1 MTVADRI
8 LGDAKTRAER
18 VRARR
23 AREARKLEPLAG
35 GVESVTKRRSRRH
48 PRRRYDL
55 ALPVELGA
63 EIRLPALPAVRIGP
77 RLVSALLIALV
88 GLALRSMLQSPT
100 FEVGLAEVEGADLL
114 TANQVRSIAQADE
127 KSIFLVDPAEATA
140 RFDRVA
146 EIASAQL
153 TVRWPNHIVIQVE
166 ERKPMVSW
174 TDGYRDWWLSEE
186 GIAFLKHGE
195 REGLVRIE
203 SETPV
208 LNIQRNPLAQVIDP
222 QVLVAAGVLAA
233 QFPDVDTFQF
243 DPVRG
248 LGYKDPQG
256 WEVYFGVDGDMV
268 MKARLYQAVAEQL
281 TTNGIEPTLVSVKDP
296 SMPYYRQ

>member
-23 AREARKLEPLAG
+23 AREARQLEPLAG
-35 GVESVTKRRSRRH
+35 GIKPPTKRRSRSH

-55 ALPVELGA
+55 TLPIELGA
-63 EIRLPALPAVRIGP
+63 EIRLPTLPAVRFGP
-77 RLVSALLIALV
+77 RLASALLIALI
-88 GLALRSMLQSPT
+88 GLLVRSMLQSPA

-114 TANQVRSIAQADE
+114 TANQVRSIAQADARP
-127 KSIFLVDPAEATA
+127 IFLVDPAESIA
-140 RFDRVA
+140 RFDKVA
-146 EIASAQL
+146 EVADAQVQL
-153 TVRWPNHIVIQVE
+153 RWPNHVVIQVH

-174 TDGYRDWWLSEE
+174 TDGYREWWLSEE

-208 LNIQRNPLAQVIDP
+208 LNIQRDPLAQVIDP
-222 QVLVAAGVLAA
+222 QVLVAAGVLAGQA
-233 QFPDVDTFQF
+233 PEIDTFQF

-248 LGYKDPQG
+248 LGYKDSRG

-268 MKARLYQAVAEQL
+268 MKARLYHAVAEQL
-281 TTNGIEPTLVSVKDP
+281 ISKGIEPTLVSVKDP

>member
-35 GVESVTKRRSRRH
+35 GVEPVTKRRSRRH

-77 RLVSALLIALV
+77 RLVSALLIVLV

-100 FEVGLAEVEGADLL
+100 FEVGLAEVDGADLL

-222 QVLVAAGVLAA
+222 QVLVAAGVLAV

>member
-8 LGDAKTRAER
+8 LGDAQTRAER

-23 AREARKLEPLAG
+23 ARQARELEPLAG
-35 GVESVTKRRSRRH
+35 GVEAPKRRRRRH

-55 ALPVELGA
+55 ALPAELGA
-63 EIRLPALPAVRIGP
+63 EIRLPAVPAVRFGP
-77 RLVSALLIALV
+77 RLVSVTLTVLIGLIVRMMLV
-88 GLALRSMLQSPT
+88 SPT
-100 FEVGLAEVEGADLL
+100 FEVSQAVVEGADLL

-127 KSIFLVDPAEATA
+127 ASVFLVDPAKSVG
-140 RFDRVA
+140 RFDRVPEVA
-146 EIASAQL
+146 QASVA
-153 TVRWPNHIVIQVE
+153 VNWPNHVTVQVQ

-174 TDGYRDWWLSEE
+174 TDGYREWWLSEE

-195 REGLVRIE
+195 REGLVRIV

-208 LNIQRNPLAQVIDP
+208 LNIQRDPLAQVIDP

-233 QFPDVDTFQF
+233 QAPEIDTFQY

-248 LGYKDPQG
+248 LGYQDPRG

-268 MKARLYQAVAEQL
+268 MKSRLYHAVAEQL
-281 TTNGIEPTLVSVKDP
+281 ASKGIEPSLVSVKDP